1 MAWRAAEAGAR
12 NAQPPRRPVRV
23 VVEGGAEY
31 PYAPRGACLSRSN
44 DLFYERRREA
54 GVVARVREFNAGVA
68 LDKAMKLFWRKGYAE
83 TSVRDLVEHTGVA
96 HAGLYAAFGGKREL
110 YRAALEHYDA
120 TFGNFLI
127 GPLER
132 PDASR
137 PEIEAF
143 FATILDAVRK
153 KRFVDGC
160 FMCNTA
166 VEFGNESDDIVVKSR
181 DNVERMTAG
190 FRNALKQAHV
200 RGQVRAGLDTAAT
213 ASFLTSVFHG
223 IAVLARAKAPT
234 GRIEESVHMALR
246 VLD

>member
-1 MAWRAAEAGAR
+1 MI
-12 NAQPPRRPVRV
+12 
-23 VVEGGAEY
+23 Y
-31 PYAPRGACLSRSN
+31 YT
-44 DLFYERRREA
+44 RREA
-54 GVVARVREFNAGVA
+54 GVVARVREFNPRVA
-68 LDKAMKLFWRKGYAE
+68 LDKAMRLFWRKGYAE

-143 FATILDAVRK
+143 FATILDAVKK

-166 VEFGNESDDIVVKSR
+166 VEFGNESDDIVLKSK

-200 RGQVRAGLDTAAT
+200 RGQVRADLEPAAT

-234 GRIEESVHMALR
+234 RRIEESVHMALR